1 MKRYLKPFLQVVI
14 CLIILGSSFWAFFL
28 YAPKEPPKGT
38 TVVTFAV
45 WGGVA
50 ERKAWETLIS
60 DFESKHPN
68 IKVNLQLVPL
78 KYYEKILT
86 LLAANIAPD
95 VINVMIADMIPKG
108 VLRPIDDFLARDS
121 SFNPNAF
128 VDSVWQLGKVYGHFY
143 DITSTSGPMA
153 LFYNVKHFKEAGLKT
168 PNECAAEGRWN
179 WNTFVS
185 CCKKLV
191 KRDNDGRVTR
201 WAYRIYAD
209 YVIWE
214 YIAANGGSSFTGD
227 PLTCNFDDPKVYE
240 ALQRL
245 ADLSLVHGVSPP
257 VIAEEQSGVV
267 SSWME
272 FKRGNVSMMDSG
284 PWMVGR
290 LKGMEDPY
298 DVAPPP
304 MEPGGRGMTGYGSIM
319 GIWSKSKHPWETYQW
334 QSYLWTEDA
343 RIIWSRLGFD
353 IPMLK
358 SLVEHKEKWLD
369 TTIAPPHFDVFYEL
383 ASNAL
388 RTPFSI
394 SPVLPKK
401 AQDIMFRTVWE
412 SIRLGR
418 KPASQAFKDA
428 EPEIKRVLTRGW

>member
-1 MKRYLKPFLQVVI
+1 MKRLLKAFLKIITAFVI
-14 CLIILGSSFWAFFL
+14 LFSTFWAFFL
-28 YAPKEPPKGT
+28 YRAEDSSRGK
-38 TVVTFAV
+38 TVITFAI

-60 DFESKHPN
+60 DFESKHPD

-78 KYYEKILT
+78 KYAEKMLT

-95 VINVMIADMIPKG
+95 MLNVQIADMIPKG
-108 VLRPIDDFLARDS
+108 VLRPIDDFLARDPN
-121 SFNPNAF
+121 FNPNDF
-128 VDSVWQLGKVYGHFY
+128 VDSVWQLGKVGGHYY
-143 DITSTSGPMA
+143 DIPSTVGPLA

-168 PNECAAEGRWN
+168 PNEYASEGKWN
-179 WNTFVS
+179 WDTFLS

-191 KRDNDGRVTR
+191 KRDETGRVTR

-209 YVIWE
+209 YIIWE
-214 YIAANGGSSFTGD
+214 YIAASGGRPFD
-227 PLTCNFDDPKVYE
+227 ENFKECNFDDPRVHE
-240 ALQRL
+240 PLQRL

-257 VIAEEQSGVV
+257 VIAEEQAGVV

-290 LKGMEDPY
+290 LRGMEDPY

-304 MEPGGRGMTGYGSIM
+304 MEPGGRGITGYGSIM
-319 GIWSKSKHPWETYQW
+319 GIWSKSKHPWEAYQW

-369 TTIAPPHFDVFYEL
+369 TATAPQHFDVFYQL
-383 ASNAL
+383 AASAL
-388 RTPFSI
+388 RKPFSFT
-394 SPVLPKK
+394 PVLPKK
-401 AQDIMFRTVWE
+401 AGDMIYKTVWE
-412 SIRLGR
+412 TIRLGKKSAR
-418 KPASQAFKDA
+418 QALKDA
-428 EPEIKRVLTRGW
+428 EPEIKRVLIRGW